1 MLYALHVL
9 KMIRRILSSR
19 YPYSRLSLLK
29 SYFSLVIQSILHHWR
44 GHVPA
49 GQFHTNDVFGYRIGF
64 RNHGQLLDMFEE
76 IFILK
81 AYEPMLRRNGGVIID
96 CGANIGLS
104 VLYFRMTC
112 PGADI
117 VAFEPHQRAF
127 DLLAEN
133 VKCNQL
139 TGITLHP
146 CALSDHKGT
155 ASLYGNEDYT
165 LNMSLN
171 RQYAGYPKTFEQET
185 PVMRLSELLR
195 EKTFLVKID
204 VEGSESVIIE
214 DLLGTNKLST
224 IQNLIIEYHY
234 LEHLQ
239 YFTEQICSAGFS
251 CQVRRKSEES
261 KEALLTFW
269 K

>member
-1 MLYALHVL
+1 M
-9 KMIRRILSSR
+9 SSR
-19 YPYSRLSLLK
+19 YPYSRLALLK
-29 SYFSLVIQSILHHWR
+29 SYFNLVIQSVLYHRRDPIQ
-44 GHVPA
+44 A
-49 GQFHTNDVFGYRIGF
+49 DQFHTNGVFGYRIGF

-81 AYEPMLRRNGGVIID
+81 AYEPMLRRSGGVIID

-117 VAFEPHQRAF
+117 VAFEPHQRTF

-146 CALSDHKGT
+146 CALSNHTGT

-165 LNMSLN
+165 LNMSLD
-171 RQYAGYPKTFEQET
+171 RQHAGYPKTFEQET
-185 PVMRLSELLR
+185 PVMRLSELLSK
-195 EKTFLVKID
+195 KTFLVKID
-204 VEGSESVIIE
+204 VEGSESEIIE
-214 DLLGTNKLST
+214 DLLDTKKLSA
-224 IQNLIIEYHY
+224 IQNLIIEYHSQED
-234 LEHLQ
+234 LR
-239 YFTEQICSAGFS
+239 YFIERICSAGFT
-251 CQVRRKSEES
+251 CQVRLKNEES